1 MVSDK
6 PEEQPDLRTR
16 ARESI
21 RAQIGTIA
29 WSLFAQRG
37 FNEVTADEVAKAA
50 GISRATFFRY
60 FGSKEEA
67 VFAAQEALGGEIAD
81 ALSHRPAAEDAWTA
95 LRQAFD
101 AAIGNYARD
110 PAEALARLRLTR
122 ETPALRAHQLERQA
136 QWQRMIAGAL
146 AARLNADPL
155 DLEIQALVGGALS
168 ALDAAVSHWGEC
180 NGSIDL
186 IELLDKTFEAIK
198 GPHPELLPQATGG
211 VTGGR

>member
-1 MVSDK
+1 VVSDQLDD
-6 PEEQPDLRTR
+6 QPNLRSR

-29 WSLFAQRG
+29 WNLFAQRG
-37 FNEVTADEVAKAA
+37 FDEVTASEVAAAA

-60 FGSKEEA
+60 FSSKEEA
-67 VFAAQEALGGEIAD
+67 VFAAQEALGGEIAA
-81 ALSHRPAAEDAWTA
+81 ALSARPAGEDAWTA

-101 AAIGNYARD
+101 AALGDYARD

-146 AARLNADPL
+146 AERLGADPL
-155 DLEIQALVGGALS
+155 DLEVQALVGAALS
-168 ALDAAVSHWGEC
+168 ALDAASTAWGERD
-180 NGSIDL
+180 GSNNLID
-186 IELLDKTFEAIK
+186 LLDKSFEVLE
-198 GPHPELLPQATGG
+198 GPHPKLL
-211 VTGGR
+211 